1 MPDIQRIVPCLW
13 FDREAEEAAGFY
25 TSIFPDSR
33 ILDTTRYG
41 DAGREIHGMPSG
53 SIMTVEFELSGQR
66 FTALNGGPV
75 FRFNEAIS
83 FQVEC
88 DGQEEMD
95 HYWDRLRRGGD
106 ENAQQCGWLKDR
118 YGVSWQ
124 VTSRRMYEMLNDP
137 DRARADRAM
146 TALLSMKR
154 IDLAELERA
163 YGT

>member
-83 FQVEC
+83 
-88 DGQEEMD
+88 
-95 HYWDRLRRGGD
+95 
-106 ENAQQCGWLKDR
+106 
-118 YGVSWQ
+118 S
-124 VTSRRMYEMLNDP
+124 TSP
-137 DRARADRAM
+137 
-146 TALLSMKR
+146 S
-154 IDLAELERA
+154 
-163 YGT
+163 